1 VANVVRRFSNPP
13 KSMKAVESRVGWR
26 SFRGARDRREAAATG
41 SDGQVVREIGTAQT
55 LLTPAQVDDLVSR
68 HRGGEGVVALAK
80 AYGVHRSTVT
90 AHLDRRGARRR
101 LGLTDEQVQRAGR
114 LYLRGITLDE
124 IAAELG
130 TSQRTAGRAVASLG
144 VPRRPA
150 GPLARGH
157 PRSEMARGFLLPD
170 IAGCLGTVRVV
181 TE

>member
-1 VANVVRRFSNPP
+1 
-13 KSMKAVESRVGWR
+13 M
-26 SFRGARDRREAAATG
+26 
-41 SDGQVVREIGTAQT
+41 
-55 LLTPAQVDDLVSR
+55 DDLVSR